1 MARAKLQLRPAKSA
15 PAPAEPTPLTRRTA
29 LTRQGTRVVAAHVPP
44 ATWANLR
51 QLGIQQNRTVQELMV
66 EALDDLFAKHRR
78 G

>member
-15 PAPAEPTPLTRRTA
+15 EAPAEAASSAKRTA

-44 ATWANLR
+44 AIWATLR
-51 QLGIQQNRTVQELMV
+51 QLGIEQHKSVQELIV

-78 G
+78 